1 MSRWLFESGEKS
13 SATAEPPVYVRL
25 PSGGMVYGFQGTS
38 TMPNDNPGKLSR
50 DQYADIVAYLLQLTA
65 CPPELVHCGPI
76 PANSNRSES
85 RSGRTGETIFLVTK
99 SLQNGS
105 CRLGTRKLLFKTK
118 WEKGSST
125 EYFLAKATPDVHS
138 SLRSMSF

>member
-50 DQYADIVAYLLQLTA
+50 DQYADIVAYLLQLNGMPA
-65 CPPELVHCGPI
+65 GPRPLRPDPRQLEQI
-76 PANSNRSES
+76 RIAIWSNR
-85 RSGRTGETIFLVTK
+85 
-99 SLQNGS
+99 
-105 CRLGTRKLLFKTK
+105 
-118 WEKGSST
+118 
-125 EYFLAKATPDVHS
+125 
-138 SLRSMSF
+138 